1 VSIVIDPDAPPLVP
15 PVEVTS
21 PDGILTAR
29 RDDTWAGVILTADYT
44 GADPVPGRVRL
55 VRVGPDGIEVP
66 VRSGDLAWAPGGLA
80 VGYDHEAPLGVPVTW
95 YAYPVTG
102 GGTEGARSQGAA
114 LTIPEPSDSVR
125 DVWLK
130 SLTDPAASLR
140 VLVTAWPV
148 LEYPARQQRLD
159 VIGARSPVITSD
171 VWALGASEATILTE
185 TLDERVALLDL
196 VTSGSVLLAQTRG
209 GYGRPDAY
217 LVPGTPSEQMAG
229 DATDPAR
236 IWTVPLTGVDR
247 PPTVGAGLV
256 IPGRSYHDTGVA
268 LPTYADRTA
277 TGQTYHQTTVGG

>member
-44 GADPVPGRVRL
+44 DADPVPGRVRL

-102 GGTEGARSQGAA
+102 GGTHGARSQGAA
-114 LTIPEPSDSVR
+114 LTIPEPNPVR

-130 SLTDPAASLR
+130 SVNDPAASLR
-140 VLVTAWPV
+140 VLVTSWPT
-148 LEYPARQQRLD
+148 LEYAARQQRLD
-159 VIGARSPVITSD
+159 ILGAASPVIGIDAWS
-171 VWALGASEATILTE
+171 LGSGDAQILTE
-185 TLDERVALLDL
+185 SLAERIALLRL
-196 VTSGSVLLAQTRG
+196 LTSGSVLLAQTRG
-209 GYGRPDAY
+209 AYGRPDAY
-217 LVPGTPSEQMAG
+217 VVPGSPSEQMIGA
-229 DATDPAR
+229 ATDPGR
-236 IWTVPLTGVDR
+236 LWTITMTSVDR
-247 PPTVGAGLV
+247 PPTLDAGLR
-256 IPGRSYHDTGVA
+256 IPGRSYADTGVQ

-277 TGQTYHQTTVGG
+277 TGQTYHQTTVGD